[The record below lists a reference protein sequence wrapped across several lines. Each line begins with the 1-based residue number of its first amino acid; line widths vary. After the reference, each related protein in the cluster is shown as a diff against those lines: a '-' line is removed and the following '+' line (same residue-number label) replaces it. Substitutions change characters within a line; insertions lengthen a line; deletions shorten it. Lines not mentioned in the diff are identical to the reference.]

1 MMTSFHKANETTE
14 RKYFVVE
21 ERRFYDRARADRSAG
36 ALVAQCLG
44 LDGSATDAFADRVV
58 EAGIRSLDGRGG
70 FDYLATQI
78 GACGYGIDQ
87 LRQCYAAL
95 TAGAT
100 PLPQA
105 A

>member
-1 MMTSFHKANETTE
+1 MTNFNKANETTE
-14 RKYFVVE
+14 RKYFVIE

-36 ALVAQCLG
+36 ALVAHCLG
-44 LDGSATDAFADRVV
+44 LDASASDAFADRVV
-58 EAGIRSLDGRGG
+58 EAGIRSQDGRGG

-78 GACGYGIDQ
+78 GACGYGIDE

-95 TAGAT
+95 SSGAT
-100 PLPQA
+100 PLSRA